1 MPPGSLQRCSQL
13 RPAIHPLGGKIDK
26 AISST
31 GIKADGER
39 ESAHSPASSLQST
52 YCQDTVQM
60 AVNSGVQ

>member
-31 GIKADGER
+31 GINIAPER
-39 ESAHSPASSLQST
+39 IIERNDATPARRML
-52 YCQDTVQM
+52 
-60 AVNSGVQ
+60 